1 MNKLKFDLMES
12 LVKIK
17 DIESLNQSI
26 INMGKELIDEGFD
39 EEDVVEFI
47 KIKVN
52 KCLES
57 QTNKDNKIIQRERG
71 EIKNPLSNHVRF

>member
-26 INMGKELIDEGFD
+26 INVGKELIDEGFD
-39 EEDVVEFI
+39 YEDVVEFV
-47 KIKVN
+47 KMKVN
-52 KCLES
+52 EYLAS
-57 QTNKDNKIIQRERG
+57 QE
-71 EIKNPLSNHVRF
+71 